1 MNLKYKNEFTIYHI
15 IFNKMLSLNIQMQS
29 FELKEGVVQDN
40 DTIRVSVTTL
50 PGEQKQ
56 AYSFEAKKMQ
66 TTRPFFSVKINEK
79 TEKILIVMRK
89 KSFSQKDPI
98 IASTVISNKQ
108 IPMKFNDIANTEM
121 KTINLLEPVQHSGKK
136 NTNRKVI
143 GKFDI
148 QFSLTQEL
156 PFNNNNTIKTINK
169 KRNGKGYAKMDSFL
183 DNENDTNNYLFTDL
197 ITN

>member
-1 MNLKYKNEFTIYHI
+1 
-15 IFNKMLSLNIQMQS
+15 MLCLNIQMQS
-29 FELKEGVVQDN
+29 FELKKGIVQDN

>member
-15 IFNKMLSLNIQMQS
+15 IFNKMLCLNIQMQS

>member
-1 MNLKYKNEFTIYHI
+1 
-15 IFNKMLSLNIQMQS
+15 MLCLNIQMQS
-29 FELKEGVVQDN
+29 FELKKGIVQDN
-40 DTIRVSVTTL
+40 DTLRVSVTTL

-56 AYSFEAKKMQ
+56 AFSFEAKKMQ
-66 TTRPFFSVKINEK
+66 TTCPFFSVKIDEK

-98 IASTVISNKQ
+98 IASTVIQSNQ
-108 IPMKFNDIANTEM
+108 IPMNFNDMANTEM

-143 GKFDI
+143 GKFNI

-156 PFNNNNTIKTINK
+156 PFNSNNTIKTTNK